1 MTLTVNGAADE
12 RRARMAQVR
21 LYLCTDA
28 RTDRGGPREFA
39 RFLHAALSGGV
50 DVVQLRDRSLDV
62 VDELEYLALAR
73 AVTREHGALLAVND
87 RADLALAA
95 GADVFHTGQRDLPV
109 GFSRSMLGPEMILGR
124 SSGGG
129 AQGAAALADPDVD
142 YFCVGPVWG
151 TPTKPGR
158 AAVGTGAVRAMA
170 DAAASAIALTSGAAA
185 PAAGDTSGA
194 QAEATTLHPAPW
206 FAIGGIDL
214 DTVADVVAA
223 GARRIV
229 VVRAIT
235 HAGDPEAA
243 ARALRRALEPIPVNG

>member
-1 MTLTVNGAADE
+1 ME
-12 RRARMAQVR
+12 QVR

-28 RTDRGGPREFA
+28 RTDRGGPREFV

-50 DVVQLRDRSLDV
+50 DVVQLRDRTLDV

-87 RADLALAA
+87 RADLARAA

-109 GFSRSMLGPEMILGR
+109 AFARDLLGPEIILGR

-129 AQGAAALADPDVD
+129 EQGMAALGDGEVD

-170 DAAASAIALTSGAAA
+170 DAAASGMTSGMTAGEA
-185 PAAGDTSGA
+185 PGA
-194 QAEATTLHPAPW
+194 ERTPW

-214 DTVADVVAA
+214 TTVADVVAA

-235 HAGDPEAA
+235 QASDPAAA
-243 ARALRRALEPIPVNG
+243 ARALRAAVTSQAQVPAD

>member
-1 MTLTVNGAADE
+1 MTVNGAARE
-12 RRARMAQVR
+12 RRRARMTQVR

-28 RTDRGGPREFA
+28 RTDRGGLPEFA

-109 GFSRSMLGPEMILGR
+109 GFSRAMLGPEMILGR
-124 SSGGG
+124 SSSGG

-142 YFCVGPVWG
+142 YCCVGPVWG

-170 DAAASAIALTSGAAA
+170 DAAASGLVET
-185 PAAGDTSGA
+185 
-194 QAEATTLHPAPW
+194 PW

-223 GARRIV
+223 GAQRIV

-235 HAGDPEAA
+235 DAGDPEAA
-243 ARALRRALEPIPVNG
+243 ARALRGALEPLRVNG

>member
-109 GFSRSMLGPEMILGR
+109 GFSRSMVGPEMILGR

-170 DAAASAIALTSGAAA
+170 DAAASGTVE
-185 PAAGDTSGA
+185 T
-194 QAEATTLHPAPW
+194 PW

-235 HAGDPEAA
+235 DAGDPETA
-243 ARALRRALEPIPVNG
+243 ARALRRALEPVRVSG

>member
-50 DVVQLRDRSLDV
+50 DVVQLRDRGLDV

-73 AVTREHGALLAVND
+73 GITREHGALLAVND

-170 DAAASAIALTSGAAA
+170 DAAASGTARLET
-185 PAAGDTSGA
+185 PLVET
-194 QAEATTLHPAPW
+194 PW

-235 HAGDPEAA
+235 DAGDPEAA